1 MYGARPN
8 VWHQNCAINTFF
20 WRVQKIT
27 VAKWVMKA
35 GTMSRGLFHLKA
47 TQCRRENEHMW
58 AARRPQSFHRG
69 KLTWLTLPLWNTVN
83 SFSVSNVLHCR
94 KSKSSIMSLEFYTT
108 PKEASVTQMLI
119 SPIDSGPV
127 LDTSFPCSS
136 AVCCVGLLSLSSHLL
151 CCHTEHCGDA
161 TALSNPKT
169 IEESVLVHWF
179 DFTCLMVT
187 DVVSEDFPSPGSSSM
202 VICVSFQLG
211 GWADITAP

>member
-1 MYGARPN
+1 MHFFEGCKRLQLPN
-8 VWHQNCAINTFF
+8 ES
-20 WRVQKIT
+20 WRQGRWAEDYFISRQHSVGVK
-27 VAKWVMKA
+27 MKV
-35 GTMSRGLFHLKA
+35 
-47 TQCRRENEHMW
+47 HMW
-58 AARRPQSFHRG
+58 AARRPLSFHRG

-83 SFSVSNVLHCR
+83 SYSVSNVLHCR

-127 LDTSFPCSS
+127 LDTTFPCSS

-169 IEESVLVHWF
+169 IEESVLVHWIWFHQF
-179 DFTCLMVT
+179 DGYGCSVGGLSLPRELLHGHLCFL
-187 DVVSEDFPSPGSSSM
+187 SAGG
-202 VICVSFQLG
+202 LG
-211 GWADITAP
+211 WHHGALGC